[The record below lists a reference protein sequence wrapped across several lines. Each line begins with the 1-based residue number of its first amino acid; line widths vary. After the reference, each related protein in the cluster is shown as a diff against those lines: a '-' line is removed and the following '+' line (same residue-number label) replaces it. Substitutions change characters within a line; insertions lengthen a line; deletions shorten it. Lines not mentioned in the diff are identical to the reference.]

1 MVSDTGHSSTIIEKI
16 RMKLAKYYTKL
27 PRPNNVTVRIDLNSE
42 KIAKINECST
52 ISYVYLQTFTGDTM
66 QDRITF
72 IEKTHTNSVDRVLDL
87 PDCQSQ
93 FTKNE
98 LHIEK
103 M

>member
-42 KIAKINECST
+42 KIAKINKCST

-87 PDCQSQ
+87 PDCQLQ